1 MIGRLRGMVVEKR
14 PPQLVLDVGGV
25 GYELEAPLSAF
36 FDLPE
41 GELVLHTHLVVRED
55 AQLLFGF
62 RTRGERD
69 LFRAL
74 IRVNGVGPKLALTLL
89 SGIDAAEFVRCVQE
103 GDVTT
108 LTRLPGVGKKTAE
121 RLIVEMRDRIVD
133 TFGEHLPAEL
143 GSAKP
148 VAPVAE
154 EPAAAS
160 DDEPVAWADMHYKK
174 CQAQIAKMEDTAE
187 LYTLLEDEN
196 RPAVKSALESRIEEL
211 EG

>member
-1 MIGRLRGMVVEKR
+1 VIGLLRGTVVEKR
-14 PPQLVLDVGGV
+14 PPQLVLDVAGV
-25 GYELEAPLSAF
+25 GYEIEAPLSAF

-62 RTRGERD
+62 RSRGERD

-89 SGIDAAEFVRCVQE
+89 SGIDAAEFVRCVQD

-121 RLIVEMRDRIVD
+121 RLIVEMRDRIVA

-143 GSAKP
+143 GTAPRP
-148 VAPVAE
+148 VAGQD
-154 EPAAAS
+154 AAS
-160 DDEPVAWADMHYKK
+160 RAVEEAEGALIALGYKPTEAAKAVNAAYEDGVA
-174 CQAQIAKMEDTAE
+174 T
-187 LYTLLEDEN
+187 
-196 RPAVKSALESRIEEL
+196 EEL
-211 EG
+211 IRRALKGMVA

>member
-1 MIGRLRGMVVEKR
+1 MIGRLRGTVVEKR

-25 GYELEAPLSAF
+25 GYEIEAPLSAF

-62 RTRGERD
+62 RSRGERD

-143 GSAKP
+143 GAARP
-148 VAPVAE
+148 VAPVQDAGSRAVEEAE
-154 EPAAAS
+154 GALIALGYKPTEAAKAVHAAFE
-160 DDEPVAWADMHYKK
+160 DGVA
-174 CQAQIAKMEDTAE
+174 T
-187 LYTLLEDEN
+187 
-196 RPAVKSALESRIEEL
+196 EEL
-211 EG
+211 IRRALKGMVA

>member
-1 MIGRLRGMVVEKR
+1 MIGLLRGTVVEKR

-25 GYELEAPLSAF
+25 GYEIEAPLSAF

-62 RTRGERD
+62 RSRGERD

-89 SGIDAAEFVRCVQE
+89 SGIDAAEFVRCVQD

-143 GSAKP
+143 GTTVRRP
-148 VAPVAE
+148 APE
-154 EPAAAS
+154 KDAAS
-160 DDEPVAWADMHYKK
+160 RAVE
-174 CQAQIAKMEDTAE
+174 EAE
-187 LYTLLEDEN
+187 
-196 RPAVKSALESRIEEL
+196 SALITLGYKPTEAAKAVHAAFEEGIATEEL
-211 EG
+211 IRRSLKGMVA

>member
-1 MIGRLRGMVVEKR
+1 MIGLLRGRVVEKR

-25 GYELEAPLSAF
+25 GYEIEAPLSAF

-41 GELVLHTHLVVRED
+41 GELVLHTHLVVRDD
-55 AQLLFGF
+55 AHLLFGF
-62 RTRGERD
+62 RSRGERD

-89 SGIDAAEFVRCVQE
+89 SGIDAAEFVRCVQD

-148 VAPVAE
+148 RVAPE
-154 EPAAAS
+154 QDAAS
-160 DDEPVAWADMHYKK
+160 RAVEEAEGALIALGYKPTEAAKAVNAAFEDGVA
-174 CQAQIAKMEDTAE
+174 T
-187 LYTLLEDEN
+187 
-196 RPAVKSALESRIEEL
+196 EEL
-211 EG
+211 IRRALKGMVA

>member
-1 MIGRLRGMVVEKR
+1 MIGLLRGTVVEKR

-25 GYELEAPLSAF
+25 GYEIEAPLSAF
-36 FDLPE
+36 FDLPD

-62 RTRGERD
+62 RSRGERD
-69 LFRAL
+69 LFRTL

-89 SGIDAAEFVRCVQE
+89 SGIDAAEFVRCVQD

-143 GSAKP
+143 GAAKP
-148 VAPVAE
+148 RPVPE
-154 EPAAAS
+154 QDAAS
-160 DDEPVAWADMHYKK
+160 RAVEEAEGALIALGYKPTE
-174 CQAQIAKMEDTAE
+174 AAK
-187 LYTLLEDEN
+187 
-196 RPAVKSALESRIEEL
+196 AVNAAYEEGLATEEL
-211 EG
+211 IRRALKGMVA